1 MATSTSA
8 SSWLSCI
15 SCPMVRQVTKMK
27 GNTEKR
33 NNLKRKLIQKNLFLF
48 NETFSEENL
57 KQIFRVFDINNDGTI
72 TLKVSLEL
80 RDFPI
85 SWKIERFCTICDTF
99 LLQELQKIVK
109 DLFLLINE
117 TNADKASQEVLV
129 KTGVYH
135 FYLLD
140 RIYNLNIV

>member
-1 MATSTSA
+1 
-8 SSWLSCI
+8 
-15 SCPMVRQVTKMK
+15 MK

-80 RDFPI
+80 RDFAQYV
-85 SWKIERFCTICDTF
+85 TIF
-99 LLQELQKIVK
+99 AAGASK
-109 DLFLLINE
+109 DSQGSVFVDQR
-117 TNADKASQEVLV
+117 DKRGQGESGGSCE
-129 KTGVYH
+129 
-135 FYLLD
+135 D
-140 RIYNLNIV
+140 R

>member
-1 MATSTSA
+1 
-8 SSWLSCI
+8 
-15 SCPMVRQVTKMK
+15 MK

-80 RDFPI
+80 RDFAQYVT
-85 SWKIERFCTICDTF
+85 S

-129 KTGVYH
+129 KTGESH
-135 FYLLD
+135 LYLLD
-140 RIYNLNIV
+140 RIYDINIKILYN

>member
-1 MATSTSA
+1 
-8 SSWLSCI
+8 
-15 SCPMVRQVTKMK
+15 MK

-80 RDFPI
+80 RDLAI
-85 SWKIERFCTICDTF
+85 TLKVSQKLDALAQYVTS

-129 KTGVYH
+129 KTGV
-135 FYLLD
+135 
-140 RIYNLNIV
+140 